1 MITERNKFKLNQ
13 VPGSDA
19 NSGCLF
25 AALLPCCPATQ
36 SRPAKTQNNCPSL
49 LSTLPT
55 RENVLAPGYQ
65 RISWPPSPKPP
76 ATRASLINMIQPVS
90 PVSLSEH
97 THTSQSR
104 ARLTVKRIQNCFS
117 CVHPPPNGPHIPLIP
132 ALFLP
137 ANSHSI
143 LHPLPV
149 LPSAFFINVPYL
161 LGIFW
166 ASRPA
171 YATLGSAAIPLLTLF
186 YFFFL
191 NFCHSSLNALFSLII
206 AQLIML
212 IFFN

>member
-1 MITERNKFKLNQ
+1 MLIL
-13 VPGSDA
+13 VAS
-19 NSGCLF
+19 
-25 AALLPCCPATQ
+25 LLPCCLAALLLSPDL
-36 SRPAKTQNNCPSL
+36 PKTQNNCPSL

-149 LPSAFFINVPYL
+149 LPSAF
-161 LGIFW
+161 
-166 ASRPA
+166 
-171 YATLGSAAIPLLTLF
+171 LLTFLIFSGFSGLLALHTPPLAAPPSLF
-186 YFFFL
+186 LHYFI
-191 NFCHSSLNALFSLII
+191 SFSLISVTVY
-206 AQLIML
+206 
-212 IFFN
+212 

>member
-1 MITERNKFKLNQ
+1 MITGRNKFKLNQ

-25 AALLPCCPATQ
+25 AALLPCYSVQTCQ
-36 SRPAKTQNNCPSL
+36 KKTQNNCPSL

-76 ATRASLINMIQPVS
+76 ATRTCPLINMIQPVS

-97 THTSQSR
+97 THPPVQLSASWQKGKIVFPAPIHLRMARTSPS
-104 ARLTVKRIQNCFS
+104 F
-117 CVHPPPNGPHIPLIP
+117 P

-137 ANSHSI
+137 TTARSYS
-143 LHPLPV
+143 LPTTLSPV
-149 LPSAFFINVPYL
+149 LHFIKIL
-161 LGIFW
+161 ISSGFSGIF
-166 ASRPA
+166 ALRTPPLAA
-171 YATLGSAAIPLLTLF
+171 YATPVLTLF
-186 YFFFL
+186 YFFFP
-191 NFCHSSLNALFSLII
+191 NFCHSSLNAFYSLNIT
-206 AQLIML
+206 QLIMF